1 MPAFITFGRVL
12 LSMFFIFSGVHK
24 LLNLPETVNDMTG
37 RVVAPALLDPYIS
50 PLMDSYA
57 EQLKTITSM
66 SPPETLVIAAGI
78 FQIVC
83 GAMIALNF
91 GARFF
96 AILLI
101 FFVVIGTFYFEDFW
115 NPASPPKT
123 IFDAFK
129 SLAIIGGLFL
139 IAGIGR
145 RPKTGDTTY
154 SDV

>member
-12 LSMFFIFSGVHK
+12 FAVFFIFSGVNK
-24 LLNLPETVNDMTG
+24 LLNLTEAVKDITG
-37 RVVAPALLDPYIS
+37 RVVVPALLDPYIS
-50 PLMDSYA
+50 PLIDSYA
-57 EQLKTITSM
+57 AQLKTITSM
-66 SPPETLVIAAGI
+66 SPSETLIIAAAI
-78 FQIVC
+78 FQIIC
-83 GAMIALNF
+83 GVMIAINF

-101 FFVVIGTFYFEDFW
+101 FFVIVGTFYFEDFW

-123 IFDAFK
+123 ILDAFK
-129 SLAIIGGLFL
+129 SIAIVGGLFL

-145 RPKTGDTTY
+145 GPRTGDTTY

>member
-12 LSMFFIFSGVHK
+12 FAVFFIFSGVSK
-24 LLNLPETVNDMTG
+24 LLNLAETVKDMTG
-37 RVVAPALLDPYIS
+37 RIVVPGLLDPYIS
-50 PLMDSYA
+50 PLIDSYA
-57 EQLKTITSM
+57 EQLKTITNV

-78 FQIVC
+78 FQIIC

-101 FFVVIGTFYFEDFW
+101 FFVIAGMFYFEDFW
-115 NPASPPKT
+115 NPASPPRT

-145 RPKTGDTTY
+145 GPGTANTTY